1 MNVKEVKNE
10 EKELELDIWGMCVAV
25 LKKLWIVILA
35 AVIAGALAV
44 CYYRITYTPQ
54 YKTDVDI
61 YIYGKDEY
69 PVTTSALQIATNVAK
84 DYEVQVNSPLVL
96 DKVIASIKEKGIK
109 TDFQT
114 LSKNVSAQS
123 LPNTREVR
131 ITVTWDDP
139 DDAAVIANTVRDV
152 AMVEIEGITK
162 VPSKTYWDAKPG
174 AEIANSIFRNTV
186 IIAFLGAC
194 VAAVMIAFLY
204 IIDNKIT
211 SKGDIEGALGL
222 PVFAV
227 IPRIEKKKL
236 NKRAPRQEKQAVPL
250 NV

>member
-44 CYYRITYTPQ
+44 SYYKLTYTPQ

-61 YIYGKDEY
+61 YIYGKEEY
-69 PVTTSALQIATNVAK
+69 PVTTGALQIATNVAK

-96 DKVIASIKEKGIK
+96 DKVIVAIEEKGIK

-131 ITVTWDDP
+131 ITVIWNDP
-139 DDAAVIANTVRDV
+139 DDAKVIADKVRDV
-152 AMVEIEGITK
+152 AMVEIENITQ

-174 AEIANSIFRNTV
+174 VEIANSNFRNTV
-186 IIAFLGAC
+186 IIAFFGAC
-194 VAAVMIAFLY
+194 VAAAIIAFFY
-204 IIDNKIT
+204 IIDNKLA

-227 IPRIEKKKL
+227 IPRIEKKRL
-236 NKRAPRQEKQAVPL
+236 NKRAPRKEKQAVSL